1 MTDVF
6 AGGYGKGVFPKEY
19 DEIRKE
25 ETKNINAAYPYMQLQ
40 DSKGHTAM
48 VEQAVQNRMR
58 ELVAQEGASHD
69 WIQRAAGLGVVGAQ
83 VFLQLAHPKKEVVP
97 SGR

>member
-1 MTDVF
+1 M
-6 AGGYGKGVFPKEY
+6 FPKRS

-48 VEQAVQNRMR
+48 VEQAVQ
-58 ELVAQEGASHD
+58 
-69 WIQRAAGLGVVGAQ
+69 
-83 VFLQLAHPKKEVVP
+83 EVN
-97 SGR
+97 